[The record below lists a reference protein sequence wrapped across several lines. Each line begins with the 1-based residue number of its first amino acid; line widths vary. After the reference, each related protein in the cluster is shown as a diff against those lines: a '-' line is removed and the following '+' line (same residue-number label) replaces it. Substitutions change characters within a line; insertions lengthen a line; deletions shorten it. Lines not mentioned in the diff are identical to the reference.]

1 MEEGGEVIAV
11 FVTFRY
17 GEDFSTA
24 KIRRVA
30 EEARARF
37 EGMPGL
43 ISKVFSIVA
52 ESREGRNVYVW
63 DSLESARTFFTP
75 ETRARIAA
83 LYGVEPVIEY
93 AEVGALVENVH
104 A

>member
-1 MEEGGEVIAV
+1 MIAV
-11 FVTFRY
+11 FVTLRY
-17 GEDFSTA
+17 GEAFSTA
-24 KIRRVA
+24 RLRRVA

-43 ISKVFSIVA
+43 ISKVFCLVP
-52 ESREGRNVYVW
+52 ERREGRNVYVW
-63 DSLESARTFFTP
+63 DSLELARTFFTP

-93 AEVGALVENVH
+93 AKVGALVDNSH